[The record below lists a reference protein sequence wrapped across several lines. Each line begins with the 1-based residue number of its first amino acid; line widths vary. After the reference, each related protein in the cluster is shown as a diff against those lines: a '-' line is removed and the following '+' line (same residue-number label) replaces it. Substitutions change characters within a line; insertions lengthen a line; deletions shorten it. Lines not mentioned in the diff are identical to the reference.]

1 LGEATP
7 ASPQRADAQRNHEKL
22 LAAAQKE
29 FRRAKSEASLEEIAR
44 QAGVGIGTLYRH
56 FPTREALILAAHA
69 REVDQLAALTP
80 KLLAELPPER
90 ALREWLDRLA
100 AMGRT
105 KQWMG
110 DALSAIPKTGNPP
123 RSEAYRVLAAALTR
137 LLEASVAAGAIRD
150 DIGADDVILA
160 MSGLWRVNVH
170 EDGWQGRTERVLDLL
185 MDGLRVTARSITS

>member
-1 LGEATP
+1 MGAADP

-29 FRRAKSEASLEEIAR
+29 FKRAKADASLEEIAR

-69 REVDQLAALTP
+69 REVEQLAAKAP

-90 ALREWLDRLA
+90 ALREWLERLA
-100 AMGRT
+100 ALGRT

-123 RSEAYRVLAAALTR
+123 RSQAYRTLAAALTS
-137 LLEASVAAGAIRD
+137 LLEAGAAAGAIRD

-160 MSGLWRVNVH
+160 ISGLWRVNVH
-170 EDGWQGRTERVLDLL
+170 EKDWRGQTERVLDLL
-185 MDGLRVTARSITS
+185 MDGLGVSAPRGA